1 MLLAV
6 SNRMNSFLQFFT
18 VLLMFLFVLFIT
30 WAATR
35 WIANFQQGRA
45 VGANIEV
52 VETYRL
58 TANKY
63 VQIIRTGEK
72 YLAVAICKD
81 TVTMLTEVP
90 AEQIHLPDRPVE
102 SMPDFKKI
110 FEKAKRM
117 DKNQEHEE

>member
-18 VLLMFLFVLFIT
+18 VLLIFLFVLFIT

-45 VGANIEV
+45 DGANIEV

-72 YLAVAICKD
+72 YLA
-81 TVTMLTEVP
+81 
-90 AEQIHLPDRPVE
+90 

>member
-1 MLLAV
+1 MLLTV
-6 SNRMNSFLQFFT
+6 SNGMNSFLQFCT
-18 VLLMFLFVLFIT
+18 VLLIFLFVLAVT
-30 WAATR
+30 WAATK
-35 WIANFQQGRA
+35 WIANFQ
-45 VGANIEV
+45 GAKIGGSNIEV

-58 TANKY
+58 SASKY
-63 VQIIRTGEK
+63 IQIIRTGEK
-72 YLAVAICKD
+72 YLAVAVCKD

>member
-6 SNRMNSFLQFFT
+6 SNSMNSFLQFCT
-18 VLLMFLFVLFIT
+18 VLFLFILVLFIT

-35 WIANFQQGRA
+35 WIANFQHGRA
-45 VGANIEV
+45 AGANIEV

-58 TANKY
+58 TVNKY
-63 VQIIRTGEK
+63 IQIIRTGEK